1 MSAVPVILH
10 VDMDAFYAS
19 IELSRRPD
27 LVGRPMW
34 VGGAARG
41 VVLSASYEAR
51 ACGVRSGMSSTR
63 ARRLCPS
70 AVAIP
75 PDFDTYAATSKG
87 VFAIFRTVTSQV
99 EAASIDEAFLDI
111 TGALRRLGGDPV
123 AIGERL
129 RAQVADEQRVSCSV
143 GIAPNKF
150 LAKLASTRAKPD
162 GLVQVRPED
171 VITFLHPLPVEAM
184 WGVGES
190 TAAALHKLGLTSV
203 ADLAHTPRT
212 TLHRAFGATQ
222 GTLLHDLAWGRDTR
236 RVSALPAERSIGSQE
251 TFSRDTDD
259 PELIATELLRMSART
274 AERMRWA
281 GVLGRTVSVSIRF
294 ADFTTLT
301 RSSTMRGLSDVTDD
315 IHAAAMA
322 AYAKLNLQ
330 RARVRRVGVRV
341 EGLVDGDRAYQQPTL
356 DTPERGMREV
366 ERAADVAVQRFGPGA
381 VRRASLT
388 RRDRRPVSSAVD
400 EIEGWS

>member
-1 MSAVPVILH
+1 MPVILH

-19 IELSRRPD
+19 IELSRHPD

-34 VGGAARG
+34 VGGASRG

-63 ARRLCPS
+63 ARRLCPA

-75 PDFDTYAATSKG
+75 PDFDTYGATSKG
-87 VFAIFRTVTSQV
+87 IFAIFSTITAQV

-111 TGALRRLGGDPV
+111 TGALRRLGDDPV

-129 RAQVADEQRVSCSV
+129 RAQVADEQRIACSV

-190 TAAALHKLGLTSV
+190 TAAALHRLGLMSV
-203 ADLAHTPRT
+203 ADLAHTPRN
-212 TLHRAFGATQ
+212 TLRRAFGGTQ

-236 RVSALPAERSIGSQE
+236 RVSTVPVERSIGSQE
-251 TFSRDTDD
+251 TFARDTDD

-281 GVLGRTVSVSIRF
+281 GMLGRSVSVSIRF

-301 RSSTMRGLSDVTDD
+301 RSSTMPGLSDVTDD
-315 IHAAAMA
+315 IHAAAMT

-341 EGLVDGDRAYQQPTL
+341 EGLVDSDRAYQQPTL

-366 ERAADVAVQRFGPGA
+366 ERAADLAVRRFGPGA

-388 RRDRRPVSSAVD
+388 RRDRRPAAPVD
-400 EIEGWS
+400 EIDGWA

>member
-1 MSAVPVILH
+1 MPVIMH
-10 VDMDAFYAS
+10 ADMDAFYAS
-19 IELSRRPD
+19 VELVRHPD

-34 VGGAARG
+34 VGGSGRG

-63 ARRLCPS
+63 ARRLCPA
-70 AVAIP
+70 AVVIP
-75 PDFDTYAATSKG
+75 PDFDAYAAASRG
-87 VFAIFRTVTSQV
+87 IFAILRTVTAQV
-99 EAASIDEAFLDI
+99 EEASIDEAFLDI
-111 TGALRRLGGDPV
+111 TGSLRRLGGDPV
-123 AIGERL
+123 AIGQRL

-150 LAKLASTRAKPD
+150 LAKLASKQAKPD

-190 TAAALHKLGLTSV
+190 TAAALHRLGLMSV
-203 ADLAHTPRT
+203 SDLAHTPRS

-222 GTLLHDLAWGRDTR
+222 GNLLHDLAWGRDTR
-236 RVSALPAERSIGSQE
+236 RVSAAPVERSIGSQE
-251 TFSRDTDD
+251 TFARDTDD
-259 PELIATELLRMSART
+259 PALIAVELLRMSART

-294 ADFTTLT
+294 ADFTTISRSFTMPALT
-301 RSSTMRGLSDVTDD
+301 DVTDE
-315 IHAAAMA
+315 IHDAAMT
-322 AYAKLNLQ
+322 AYAKFNLQ
-330 RARVRRVGVRV
+330 RARVRRIGVRV
-341 EGLVDGDRAYQQPTL
+341 EGLVDIDRAYQQLPL
-356 DTPERGMREV
+356 DAPERGMREV
-366 ERAADVAVQRFGPGA
+366 ERAADMAVQRFGPRA

-388 RRDRRPVSSAVD
+388 GGEWHSVSKSVD
-400 EIEGWS
+400 EIDGWT